1 MYLAAVVSG
10 DSVKSWSTSNKKV
23 VKVSKKGVIRAVGNG
38 KAVITVKTKKGAS
51 VKLKVTVRK
60 KAVETTGLKV
70 TNVKR
75 NKLSLKKGK
84 TFTLR
89 TALTPITSSQKV
101 SYESSKEKVAA
112 VDKDGKIK
120 ALKKG
125 KTQITVTSGSKKV
138 KITVTVK

>member
-23 VKVSKKGVIRAVGNG
+23 VKVSKKGVVRAVGNG

-70 TNVKR
+70 TNVKK
-75 NKLSLKKGK
+75 NKLS
-84 TFTLR
+84 
-89 TALTPITSSQKV
+89 
-101 SYESSKEKVAA
+101 
-112 VDKDGKIK
+112 
-120 ALKKG
+120 LKKG

>member
-1 MYLAAVVSG
+1 MSG

-84 TFTLR
+84 TFTLC

-101 SYESSKEKVAA
+101 SYDSSKEKVAA

-120 ALKKG
+120 ALKRG